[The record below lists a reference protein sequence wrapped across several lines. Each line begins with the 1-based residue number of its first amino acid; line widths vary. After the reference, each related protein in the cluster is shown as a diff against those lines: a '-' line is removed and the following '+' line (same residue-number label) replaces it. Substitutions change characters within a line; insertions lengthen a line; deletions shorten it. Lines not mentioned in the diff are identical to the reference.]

1 MNRGFLSA
9 LILAVP
15 MAALLGAC
23 VLPTSPRSGAFYIDV
38 VDPRNGAV
46 VPVGTELNVDA
57 DATSDRDDI
66 SRLDFYADG
75 VWFGGV
81 AGADLYTSS
90 SPGFR
95 TGEAYWTPPAA
106 GEYMLQA
113 SAIRRGGL
121 VVSAPTRVCAVDF
134 VIDPGVEQAAYG
146 YEGPCPIPP
155 PDAEARPGAVT
166 LAADATPAAFV
177 YPPLGDLPAG
187 CTPSGTI
194 TFQATLVDPPE
205 DVAFVA
211 VFVSLPSGPGTAAA
225 WRSYP
230 SWDSTFVLTQIGAYP
245 GSTRIFSGSADPGP
259 TMDFFGAAGGTI
271 TWTAK
276 AIGRDGSILVSD
288 GPHTI
293 PATECASSA
302 PLLLPFT
309 PLPATETAGP
319 TLTPTLTEVPATFTP
334 SAANCPAGTY
344 FAPNS
349 NTCVKILFTPTA
361 KPTKKPPSCKKY
373 SDASS
378 CTSNGCNWD
387 KGTNT
392 CH

>member
-1 MNRGFLSA
+1 
-9 LILAVP
+9 
-15 MAALLGAC
+15 
-23 VLPTSPRSGAFYIDV
+23 
-38 VDPRNGAV
+38 V

-57 DATSDRDDI
+57 EATSDRADI

-75 VWFGGV
+75 VWFGGA
-81 AGADLYTSS
+81 AGSDLYTSS
-90 SPGFR
+90 IPGNVDA
-95 TGEAYWTPPAA
+95 EAYWTPPAV

-121 VVSAPTRVCAVDF
+121 VVSGPTRVCAVDF
-134 VIDPGVEQAAYG
+134 AIDPGVEQAAHG

-155 PDAEARPGAVT
+155 RDAEARPGAVT
-166 LAADATPAAFV
+166 LAADATPTAFS
-177 YPPLGDLPAG
+177 YPPNGAVPAG
-187 CTPSGTI
+187 CTPSVNI

-211 VFVSLPSGPGTAAA
+211 VFISLPAGPATEAAF
-225 WRSYP
+225 RSYA
-230 SWDSTFVLTQIGAYP
+230 SWDSTVILTQIGAYP

-259 TMDFFGAAGGTI
+259 TFDFFGALGGTI

-276 AIGRDGSILVSD
+276 AIGRDGSILVTD

-293 PATECASSA
+293 PATECAPST

-309 PLPATETAGP
+309 PAPATETLVP
-319 TLTPTLTEVPATFTP
+319 TLTPTLTGTPATLTP

-344 FAPNS
+344 YAPSS
-349 NTCVKILFTPTA
+349 NTCVKIAIPPTA
-361 KPTKKPPSCKKY
+361 KPTKKPPACKKY